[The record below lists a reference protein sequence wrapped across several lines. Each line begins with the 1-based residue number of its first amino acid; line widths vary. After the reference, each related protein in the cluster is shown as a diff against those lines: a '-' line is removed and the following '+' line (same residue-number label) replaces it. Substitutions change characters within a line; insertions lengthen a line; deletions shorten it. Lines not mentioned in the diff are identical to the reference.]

1 MKHAWPI
8 LFLTAA
14 GMAAAAEPPG
24 VAVWHPADLKAKGR
38 ELSTKLSEKKAAGMP
53 LGKFGNHFTMLTH
66 REGSGDAELHEH
78 QADLF
83 VVQSGGATLVV
94 GGEMVGAK
102 NSGPGEVKGTS
113 IRNGVKRKLAAGD
126 IVHIPARVPHQLLI
140 ESGKELTYFVLKVDV
155 K

>member
-1 MKHAWPI
+1 
-8 LFLTAA
+8 
-14 GMAAAAEPPG
+14 
-24 VAVWHPADLKAKGR
+24 
-38 ELSTKLSEKKAAGMP
+38 MP

-83 VVQSGGATLVV
+83 VVQSGEATLVV